1 VKFLTDFADQA
12 VILPLVFAIAAALAF
27 QGWIRGAVVWLG
39 VIFVTFGT
47 ILVLKLFFLGC
58 TPLFGPMDIRSPSG
72 HVAAA
77 TVVAGGLASLLLRQR
92 KGILPVALLAGAV
105 IGASRL
111 ILGNHSLPEVIV
123 GAVVGLAG
131 AVALLHL
138 SGPPPRLRPGRLVLI
153 VVVVAAAFHGFHL
166 RAEAAIHHSARRI
179 AWFIP
184 ACRPVPGSGLAM
196 QFPAQHPAGHLR
208 PYVSS
213 SRTISSSP
221 R

>member
-12 VILPLVFAIAAALAF
+12 VILPLVFAIAAALAI

-58 TPLFGPMDIRSPSG
+58 TPLFGSMDIRSPSG

-92 KGILPVALLAGAV
+92 AGILPVAFLAGAV

-111 ILGNHSLPEVIV
+111 ILGNHSLPEVVV

-131 AVALLHL
+131 AAALLHL

-153 VVVVAAAFHGFHL
+153 VVVVAAVFHGFHL
-166 RAEAAIHHSARRI
+166 RAEAAIHHSAWRI

-196 QFPAQHPAGHLR
+196 QLPAQHSADHLR
-208 PYVSS
+208 P
-213 SRTISSSP
+213 
-221 R
+221 